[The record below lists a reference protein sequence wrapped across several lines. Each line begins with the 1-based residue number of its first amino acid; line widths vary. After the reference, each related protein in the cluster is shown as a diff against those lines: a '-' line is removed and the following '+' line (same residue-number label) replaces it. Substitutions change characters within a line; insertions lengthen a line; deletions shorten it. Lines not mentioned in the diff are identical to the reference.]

1 MRQSDGYLAESP
13 VVTERRTCG
22 TNVPVFSHVWYTV
35 VTRQSQENEEP
46 EMGKQL
52 GHL

>member
-1 MRQSDGYLAESP
+1 MRQSGGYLAESP
-13 VVTERRTCG
+13 AVTERSTCG
-22 TNVPVFSHVWYTV
+22 TNVSVFSHVWCTG

-46 EMGKQL
+46 ERRRQP